1 MAECPYKIRPSAILK
16 AKSGTPAHSSPTF
29 VPLDHELMPSR
40 FSRLISLCG
49 FTQQEAA
56 EYLGIAHK
64 TVSMK
69 SAGMRKISE
78 EEEHQL
84 ASLWLVISDP
94 DQPLPENLPR
104 GGQERRRAITE
115 VLGLINPR

>member
-1 MAECPYKIRPSAILK
+1 
-16 AKSGTPAHSSPTF
+16 
-29 VPLDHELMPSR
+29 MPNR

-56 EYLGIAHK
+56 EYLGLAHK

-69 SAGMRKISE
+69 SAGMRKIFE

-84 ASLWLVISDP
+84 ASLWAIISDL
-94 DQPLPENLPR
+94 DQPLPEGLPR
-104 GGQERRRAITE
+104 GGQERRRAISE
-115 VLGLINPR
+115 AYELNGQR

>member
-1 MAECPYKIRPSAILK
+1 
-16 AKSGTPAHSSPTF
+16 
-29 VPLDHELMPSR
+29 MPNR

-69 SAGMRKISE
+69 SAGMRKISDE
-78 EEEHQL
+78 EESRL
-84 ASLWLVISDP
+84 ASLWSTISNL
-94 DQPLPENLPR
+94 DQPLPEDLPR
-104 GGQERRRAITE
+104 GGQERRRAISE
-115 VLGLINPR
+115 ALSLNDRC